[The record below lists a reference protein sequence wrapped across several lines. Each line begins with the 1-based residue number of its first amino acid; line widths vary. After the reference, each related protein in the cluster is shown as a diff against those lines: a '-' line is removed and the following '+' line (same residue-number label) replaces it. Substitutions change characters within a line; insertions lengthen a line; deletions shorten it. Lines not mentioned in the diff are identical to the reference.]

1 MNLESIFLEFLVN
14 NNIYISTLKGMMGNT
29 HNSVLGSHATTGGV
43 SGIVGKLLII
53 DSRNG
58 D

>member
-1 MNLESIFLEFLVN
+1 M
-14 NNIYISTLKGMMGNT
+14 TKGMMGNT

>member
-1 MNLESIFLEFLVN
+1 MCKAYLQTDICVGS
-14 NNIYISTLKGMMGNT
+14 KGMMGNT

>member
-1 MNLESIFLEFLVN
+1 MLKKGLEFE
-14 NNIYISTLKGMMGNT
+14 KGMMGNT

-53 DSRNG
+53 DPRNG
-58 D
+58 DQNFDS

>member
-1 MNLESIFLEFLVN
+1 MLWAVAAGALHQTASDG
-14 NNIYISTLKGMMGNT
+14 TKGMMGNT